1 MSKLNSW
8 FRHFIIL
15 PSHSTSIYH
24 KWFHSLHSFS
34 SSALCIEV
42 VHFVY
47 LFQCLVCSP
56 SSVFPMRNVLV
67 ILTPQTVSRKSR
79 NQDPVIDKGTYTYY
93 VIYHFWSVSRP
104 LPPLLSRFITWL
116 TSPNTNDNIIHGQ
129 SIPAIQWYRQSRQ
142 WYPRTLI
149 GLIDWEL
156 RLTLLGMSLW
166 SII

>member
-1 MSKLNSW
+1 MFCAGILKSCRQHIDQVLQCNANVKAEQLVSS
-8 FRHFIIL
+8 FYHFTFPL
-15 PSHSTSIYH
+15 DSTSIYH

-79 NQDPVIDKGTYTYY
+79 NQDPVIDKGTYTFY
-93 VIYHFWSVSRP
+93 VITFGAFLDPSPPSLRQCLKICNFFFLEG
-104 LPPLLSRFITWL
+104 LPKLS
-116 TSPNTNDNIIHGQ
+116 
-129 SIPAIQWYRQSRQ
+129 
-142 WYPRTLI
+142 
-149 GLIDWEL
+149 
-156 RLTLLGMSLW
+156 
-166 SII
+166 